1 MVVTHPRFLYD
12 LEDCGVARALAVLGE
27 KWTLLILREAFYGL
41 HRFDDF
47 SRALGLGRGV
57 LSLRLK
63 ELIQSGVLEQR
74 LYVEDGQRPRQDYHL
89 TAKGRDLYPILLG
102 LSQWSARWWP
112 PPDGPV
118 ALVTDR
124 TTGSPVRTVMTSTP
138 TEIGLSL
145 SEISIRPGPGAK
157 LLADDDAARP
167 AAKARR
173 GAATK
178 KRAPA
183 HARARSARS
192 RTRAPQH

>member
-102 LSQWSARWWP
+102 LSQWSDRWSP

-124 TTGSPVRTVMTSTP
+124 ATGSPVRTIMTSTP

-145 SEISIRPGPGAK
+145 SDISIRPGPGAK
-157 LLADDDAARP
+157 LLAGDDP
-167 AAKARR
+167 VVQVAAKPRR
-173 GAATK
+173 GGATRK
-178 KRAPA
+178 
-183 HARARSARS
+183 
-192 RTRAPQH
+192 

>member
-1 MVVTHPRFLYD
+1 VSHPRYLYD
-12 LEDCGVARALAVLGE
+12 LENCGLARALAVLGE

-89 TAKGRDLYPILLG
+89 TAKGRDLYPVLLG
-102 LSQWSARWWP
+102 LSQWSERWSP
-112 PPDGPV
+112 SPDGPV

-124 TTGSPVRTVMTSTP
+124 STGSPVRAIMTSTP

-145 SEISIRPGPGAK
+145 SDISIRPGPGAK
-157 LLADDDAARP
+157 LLAGDDTEARP
-167 AAKARR
+167 AAKPRR
-173 GAATK
+173 GATTR
-178 KRAPA
+178 KRATT
-183 HARARSARS
+183 HGRARSGRSRARS
-192 RTRAPQH
+192 PQH